1 MIDCNYVFTFGK
13 YKTKY
18 LGDILG
24 QDPSYIIWC
33 ADNKVLEIPKKLR
46 DKAVDNIYERKQK
59 TKYGTNDMDYDD
71 LNLDATL
78 PHY

>member
-1 MIDCNYVFTFGK
+1 MINYNYVFTFGK

-24 QDPSYIIWC
+24 QDPSYIIWL
-33 ADNKVLEIPKKLR
+33 ADNKVLEIPKELR
-46 DKAVDNIYERKQK
+46 NKAVDNIMNKQK
-59 TKYGTNDMDYDD
+59 TKYRTDDMDYDD

>member
-46 DKAVDNIYERKQK
+46 DNAVDNIMNKQK
-59 TKYGTNDMDYDD
+59 TKYRTDDMDYDD
-71 LNLDATL
+71 LNLDATF

>member
-46 DKAVDNIYERKQK
+46 DNAVDNIMNKQK
-59 TKYGTNDMDYDD
+59 TKYRTDDMNYDD
-71 LNLDATL
+71 LNLDATS
-78 PHY
+78 PHH